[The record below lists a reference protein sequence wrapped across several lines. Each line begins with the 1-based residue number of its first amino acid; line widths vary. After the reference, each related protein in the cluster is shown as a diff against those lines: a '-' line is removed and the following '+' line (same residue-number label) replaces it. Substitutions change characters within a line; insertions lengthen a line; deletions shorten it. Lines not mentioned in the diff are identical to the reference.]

1 MYLNRDD
8 PGQGLAGVGAALDGD
23 AQGGC
28 TFLHT
33 DQGGCG
39 LQESGLQV

>member
-8 PGQGLAGVGAALDGD
+8 PGQGLACVGTTLDGD
-23 AQGGC
+23 AQGGSA
-28 TFLHT
+28 FPHT

-39 LQESGLQV
+39 LQEARLQE